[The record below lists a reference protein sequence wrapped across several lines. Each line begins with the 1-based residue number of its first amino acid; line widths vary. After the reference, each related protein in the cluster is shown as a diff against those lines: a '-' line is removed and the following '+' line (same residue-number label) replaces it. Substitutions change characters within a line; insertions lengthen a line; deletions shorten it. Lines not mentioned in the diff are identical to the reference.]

1 MLKIEKK
8 KPIIINLNV
17 KIEVNY
23 TVIFKNITCYSSY
36 IFKISKNIKNN
47 HSINESVKRQ
57 NIKVPIL
64 LLNLHFRWVRRYIFF
79 PLWDWPRTPQW
90 SGRRSF
96 TGMIT
101 YRKWSQGSLLV
112 NSQTHMPWRLKNW
125 NILSWP
131 LTTNQR

>member
-79 PLWDWPRTPQW
+79 PL
-90 SGRRSF
+90 
-96 TGMIT
+96 
-101 YRKWSQGSLLV
+101 
-112 NSQTHMPWRLKNW
+112 
-125 NILSWP
+125 
-131 LTTNQR
+131 